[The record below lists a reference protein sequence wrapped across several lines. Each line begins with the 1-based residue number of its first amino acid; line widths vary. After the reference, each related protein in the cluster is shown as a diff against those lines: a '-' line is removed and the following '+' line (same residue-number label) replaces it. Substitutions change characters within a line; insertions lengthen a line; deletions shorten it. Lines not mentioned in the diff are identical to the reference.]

1 MTLLENQN
9 LNLNNITSILTYNIN
24 GIRAAIKKDLPSW
37 IASTNSDIICLQEIK
52 AKPEQFNI
60 EVFSNFGYHSYIHS
74 AHKPGYSGVAILS
87 KEEPIHVEYG
97 CGIDVI
103 DFEGRI
109 IRADYKNYSVMSVYF
124 PSGSSGDH
132 RQAFKIEF
140 LRLFNDYIDI
150 LKKKHDK
157 LVICGDYNICHKP
170 IDIHNPIR
178 NKNTS
183 GFLLEEREWMSS
195 FIKSGF
201 VDSFRINNTEAH
213 QYSWWSY
220 RSNARVKNLGWR
232 IDYIMISDLL
242 LDNFVRAVILS
253 QAKHSDHCPVLV
265 ELAD

>member
-1 MTLLENQN
+1 
-9 LNLNNITSILTYNIN
+9 
-24 GIRAAIKKDLPSW
+24 
-37 IASTNSDIICLQEIK
+37 
-52 AKPEQFNI
+52 
-60 EVFSNFGYHSYIHS
+60 
-74 AHKPGYSGVAILS
+74 
-87 KEEPIHVEYG
+87 
-97 CGIDVI
+97 
-103 DFEGRI
+103 
-109 IRADYKNYSVMSVYF
+109 MSVYF

-140 LRLFNDYIDI
+140 LRLFSDYIDI
-150 LKKKHDK
+150 LKKKYDK

-183 GFLLEEREWMSS
+183 GFLPEEREWMSS

-201 VDSFRINNTEAH
+201 VDSFRINNSEAH

-220 RSNARVKNLGWR
+220 RANARVKNLGWR